1 MVTQQC
7 FTSSTETG
15 LEICELR
22 DCPQWLN
29 TLAQWHHRAWGS
41 GTLEQRVERLQKHL
55 DETSV
60 PTSFV
65 AFQQKEEQQQPRSQ
79 PVGSISLVH
88 YQRLGEAAGSVW
100 LANLFVE
107 ESRRCQGI
115 ANRLLEYAIGV
126 AREWELP
133 TLYLYAT
140 DQQAYYQKRG
150 WQVRRRGEFRGQ
162 PAAILYYSLT
172 K

>member
-7 FTSSTETG
+7 FTSSTETD

-55 DETSV
+55 DKSSV

-65 AFQQKEEQQQPRSQ
+65 AFQQQQPIA
-79 PVGSISLVH
+79 SISLVH

-150 WQVRRRGEFRGQ
+150 WQVKRRGEFRGQ
-162 PAAILYYSLT
+162 PAAILYYSLAE
-172 K
+172 

>member
-1 MVTQQC
+1 VVTQQC
-7 FTSSTETG
+7 FTSSTEAD

-29 TLAQWHHRAWGS
+29 TLAQWHHQAWGS

-65 AFQQKEEQQQPRSQ
+65 AFHQQQPIA
-79 PVGSISLVH
+79 SISLVH
-88 YQRLGEAAGSVW
+88 YQRLGEAVGSVW
-100 LANLFVE
+100 LANLFVD

-115 ANRLLEYAIGV
+115 ANRLLDHAIGV
-126 AREWELP
+126 AREWELS

-162 PAAILYYSLT
+162 PAAVLYYSLT